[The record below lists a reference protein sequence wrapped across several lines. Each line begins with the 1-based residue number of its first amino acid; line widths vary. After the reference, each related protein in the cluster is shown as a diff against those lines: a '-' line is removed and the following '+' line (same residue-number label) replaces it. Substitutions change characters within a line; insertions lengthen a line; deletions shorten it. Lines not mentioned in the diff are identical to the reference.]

1 MTPQPRSVLHVVAHQ
16 DDDLYFMN
24 PDLLRSLENGDQ
36 VTTVVLTAGEG
47 DGVNIDT
54 GDARRAGAV
63 PDLTGYSTARGCGL
77 RSAYALMVTGDRDR
91 PWHRHAVRLAPGFI
105 AERFVLDGADRVSLY
120 FLQLLQGTPTDDGTR
135 ARVAGLWDGRL
146 SAQPTL
152 PVHGGTAGEA
162 QPVGREDVITALTT
176 LLDHH
181 RPTTVRTLD
190 PDPEHDGGKDGFVC
204 SDHEDHAV
212 TAEFTLAAL
221 ERYREAG
228 HSPVVEHYRA
238 YANRFWGGNLDA
250 AALTEKGAYLA
261 AYAGIGAPDICPQGT
276 CERCG
281 DRQLGTD
288 PYRSTHMRSTAYRYS
303 PATDWLRLGPGGRL
317 NAFAVL
323 GGRLAFW
330 TETAPATG
338 RWAGPYVLGEGWV
351 APTLA
356 VGGTPGGPAEVVA
369 LRRSLSAERG
379 TVVDVVHTVQH
390 ADGSGFNGWRSLG
403 NPDETHPDQ
412 RRQREVGVPSAVVDQ
427 DGRLYVF
434 VRDFAQGVSVR
445 RRETDGAWTPW
456 QSLGGRFLQDAGTAL
471 VTGRGTVELYVP
483 GKHKVW
489 SWFQSEPGGAF
500 QLDETLSTGRPAT
513 GGVTAVDSGEGR
525 TCLYF
530 REAGTQQVMAYRQHA
545 DGSWP
550 GAGAGLG
557 GHGGTGAVAA
567 LWVAERGAREAC
579 LAHRGSTGRLV
590 LSLPDRDREVTGTH
604 WNESG
609 HMFAHAPALARD
621 AADAVVVAVVG
632 TDGRLHVRRQLAPE
646 PGSPMGPWLG

>member
-1 MTPQPRSVLHVVAHQ
+1 MSPQSRSVLHVIAHQ

-54 GDARRAGAV
+54 GDARRAEAA

-91 PWHRHAVRLAPGFI
+91 PWHRHAVRLAPDFV
-105 AERFVLDGADRVSLY
+105 AERFVLDGHDQVSLY
-120 FLQLLQGTPTDDGTR
+120 FLQLHQGAPTVEGTR
-135 ARVAGLWDGRL
+135 IAHLWDGHL
-146 SAQPTL
+146 PTQVTL
-152 PVHGGTAGEA
+152 PVHGSTAGEA
-162 QPVGREDVITALTT
+162 QRVTREQVITALTT
-176 LLDHH
+176 LLDHL

-190 PDPEHDGGKDGFVC
+190 PDPEHDGGKAEFVC
-204 SDHEDHAV
+204 SDHEDHTV
-212 TAEFTLAAL
+212 TAEFVLAAL

-228 HSPVVEHYRA
+228 HAPVVEHYRA
-238 YANRFWGGNLDA
+238 YANRFWGENLDSA
-250 AALTEKGAYLA
+250 AITEKGAYLA
-261 AYAGIGAPDICPQGT
+261 TYAGIDAPDICPQGT

-281 DRQLGTD
+281 DRQLG
-288 PYRSTHMRSTAYRYS
+288 PNPFRSTHMRSTAYRYS
-303 PATDWLRLGPGGRL
+303 PATSWLRLGPGGRL

-330 TETAPATG
+330 TETAPASG
-338 RWAGPYVLGEGWV
+338 QWAGPYVLGDGWV

-356 VGGTPGGPAEVVA
+356 VGGVPGGPAEVVA
-369 LRRSLSAERG
+369 LRRGWSAERG

-390 ADGSGFNGWRSLG
+390 ADGSGFNGWQSLG
-403 NPDETHPDQ
+403 NPDEAHPDP
-412 RRQREVGVPSAVVDQ
+412 RGQREAGVPSIATDQ

-434 VRDFAQGVSVR
+434 LRDFAQGIAMR
-445 RRETDGAWTPW
+445 RRETNGEWTPW
-456 QSLGGRFLQDAGTAL
+456 QHLGGRFLQDAGTAL
-471 VTGRGTVELYVP
+471 TTGRGTVELYVP
-483 GKHKVW
+483 GKQKVW
-489 SWFQSEPGGAF
+489 RWYQSEPGGAF
-500 QLDETLSTGRPAT
+500 QLDESLRTGRLAT
-513 GGVTAVDSGEGR
+513 GGISAVDSGDGR
-525 TCLYF
+525 ICLYY

-567 LWVAERGAREAC
+567 LWVADRGAREAC
-579 LAHRGSTGRLV
+579 LAHRGGTGRLV
-590 LSLPDRDREVTGTH
+590 LSLPDRDRDVTGTH
-604 WNESG
+604 WKESG
-609 HMFAHAPALARD
+609 ETFTYAPALARD
-621 AADAVVVAVVG
+621 ASGAVVVAVVG
-632 TDGRLHVRRQLAPE
+632 TDGALHVRRQLSPE

>member
-1 MTPQPRSVLHVVAHQ
+1 MSPQPRSVLHVIAHQ

-54 GDARRAGAV
+54 GDARRAEAV
-63 PDLTGYSTARGCGL
+63 PDFTGYSTARGCGL

-91 PWHRHAVRLAPGFI
+91 PWHRHAVRLAPDFV
-105 AERFVLDGADRVSLY
+105 AERFVLDGHDQVSLY
-120 FLQLLQGTPTDDGTR
+120 FLQLHQGAPTAQGIRTR
-135 ARVAGLWDGRL
+135 IVHLWDGRL
-146 SAQPTL
+146 PAQATL
-152 PVHGGTAGEA
+152 PVHGSTAGEA
-162 QPVGREDVITALTT
+162 QRVTREQVITALTT
-176 LLDHH
+176 LLDHL

-190 PDPEHDGGKDGFVC
+190 PDPEHDGGKAEFVC
-204 SDHEDHAV
+204 SDHEDHTV
-212 TAEFTLAAL
+212 TAEFVLAAL

-228 HSPVVEHYRA
+228 HAPVVEHYRA
-238 YANRFWGGNLDA
+238 YANRFWGENLDSA
-250 AALTEKGAYLA
+250 SITEKGAYLA
-261 AYAGIGAPDICPQGT
+261 TYAGTDAPDICPQGT

-281 DRQLGTD
+281 DRQLG
-288 PYRSTHMRSTAYRYS
+288 PNPFRSTHMRSTAYRYS
-303 PATDWLRLGPGGRL
+303 PATNWLRLGPGGRL

-330 TETAPATG
+330 TETAPASG
-338 RWAGPYVLGEGWV
+338 QWAGPYVLGDGWV

-356 VGGTPGGPAEVVA
+356 VGGVPGGPAEVVA
-369 LRRSLSAERG
+369 LRRGRSAERG

-390 ADGSGFNGWRSLG
+390 ADGSGFNGWQSLG
-403 NPDETHPDQ
+403 NPDEAHPDP
-412 RRQREVGVPSAVVDQ
+412 RGQREAGVPSIATDQ

-434 VRDFAQGVSVR
+434 LRDFAQGIAMR
-445 RRETDGAWTPW
+445 RRETNGEWTPW

-471 VTGRGTVELYVP
+471 TTGRGTVELYVP
-483 GKHKVW
+483 GKQKVW
-489 SWFQSEPGGAF
+489 RWYQSEPGGAF
-500 QLDETLSTGRPAT
+500 QLDESLRTGRPAT
-513 GGVTAVDSGEGR
+513 GGISAVDSGAGR
-525 TCLYF
+525 TCLYY

-567 LWVAERGAREAC
+567 LWVADRGAREAC
-579 LAHRGSTGRLV
+579 LAHRGGAGRLV

-604 WNESG
+604 WKESG
-609 HMFAHAPALARD
+609 ETFTYAPALARD
-621 AADAVVVAVVG
+621 ASGAVVVAVVG
-632 TDGRLHVRRQLAPE
+632 TDGALHVRRQLSPE